1 MALASFWAP
10 LGLAVLG
17 CVAAF
22 ALLGAA
28 AVVIG
33 GRRVVARSAEY
44 RRVTRLLE
52 ASARTARLRTF
63 DDALV
68 TAAEEVRAMT
78 RATSAM
84 CCSLDARGQWVGMVV
99 DGNGGR
105 PATGDAVSALRELVD
120 DDRQAQEIELQ
131 ER

>member
-1 MALASFWAP
+1 WQGDHCARRARGLFGLAQSALARWSQLGFRRHRSAVMALASFWAP

-52 ASARTARLRTF
+52 ASARTARLRTL

-78 RATSAM
+78 KANSAM
-84 CCSLDARGQWVGMVV
+84 CCSLNARGQGVG
-99 DGNGGR
+99 
-105 PATGDAVSALRELVD
+105 
-120 DDRQAQEIELQ
+120 
-131 ER
+131 

>member
-1 MALASFWAP
+1 WQGDHCARRARGLFGLAQSALARWSQLGFRRHRSAVMALASFWAP

-63 DDALV
+63 DDAPAP
-68 TAAEEVRAMT
+68 AAGEVREMPNP
-78 RATSAM
+78 TSAV
-84 CCSLDARGQWVGMVV
+84 CC
-99 DGNGGR
+99 R
-105 PATGDAVSALRELVD
+105 PN
-120 DDRQAQEIELQ
+120 
-131 ER
+131 